1 MQADTETNGFL
12 EQVRR
17 RAGLRDDEQAQQAAG
32 VALSALAHE
41 LLADERRL
49 LVRALGE
56 QWRWA
61 IMPGGAEDEAAAER
75 TGDAERV
82 YRRVAA
88 AEDVE
93 LGFGREHAQAVYA
106 ALAAVLDDETVSR
119 LRSALPEPLAAL
131 LLQPARGDHRAVPSP
146 PDQSNHVR
154 ARRGAGGTLAS
165 GRPGSSRPLS
175 ESRPRQAGSL
185 LEEEHPRDDT
195 KISSAP
201 GVTADREDHT
211 LSSGHP
217 GADRPLSESGED

>member
-1 MQADTETNGFL
+1 MQADRGANGFL

-17 RAGLRDDEQAQQAAG
+17 RAALRDGDRAVQAAG

-41 LLADERRL
+41 LLVDERRL

-61 IMPGGAEDEAAAER
+61 VLPDTPRDVMPVER
-75 TGDAERV
+75 RGSVERV

-93 LGFGREHAQAVYA
+93 PGFAREHAQAVYA
-106 ALAAVLDDETVSR
+106 ALAAVLDHETAAR
-119 LRSALPEPLAAL
+119 LRSALPEPLAEL
-131 LLQPARGDHRAVPSP
+131 LVEPERGDQRAAPSP
-146 PDQSNHVR
+146 PDQPNHVR
-154 ARRGAGGTLAS
+154 ARHGAGDTLSS

-175 ESRPRQAGSL
+175 ETRPRQAGSL

-201 GVTADREDHT
+201 GVTADREEHT
-211 LSSGHP
+211 LSSGRP